1 MTFAWE
7 PAPVVGG
14 AYTDDTR
21 PWSVQDCVNWIPV
34 QIERP
39 GGRSDSQLRCA
50 PGASVFCIPGPVQPV
65 RGLHDVEGKLFAV
78 VGTGLFQITPTGVAI
93 PRGTIPGVRRVSMT
107 HNQITGGNEL
117 VIANGLSGY
126 VYNTKTE
133 TLVQITDD
141 GFPGFKVCDY
151 VDSYIVGVEPQGR
164 FWFTSDL
171 AAATSYNTLDRT
183 EAESQPDRIVG
194 LIVSHREVF
203 VLGERTGEFF
213 RNTGA
218 ATGTFQRADGTE
230 MEVGCASADSIAK
243 LDNSVFWLGNDG
255 SVYRLNGY
263 QPVRISTRPLEQA
276 ISRCNMTDAFAFTY
290 EDRGHK
296 IYYLTFPDGMTWGF
310 DVSTGEWARRQSF
323 GLDRWRMN
331 CVVRWNKQWIA
342 GDFVN
347 GKLYRLEWDMPW
359 ENGEVIERRRTT
371 GVLHGNQNRLTVDAV
386 ELVFDTGREDVA
398 TGDLFP
404 AQPAPPTVTGDAPSV
419 ATDVPYSFEYTTT
432 PGGAPISR
440 TVLRETTLPA
450 GWAWNEATATLSC
463 DDPHD
468 VTAFVIKMRTYDTNG
483 LYGDHEDTIV
493 PLGLLLVTGTDVGAG
508 VNFVKAT
515 TNGALTFTGIS
526 PGTGADISSGS
537 PYYYDGKWV
546 VAGNNTAR
554 LSTDGMTT
562 WETISNNRSTHKLC
576 AGPSG
581 WLLADGLGPVSAS
594 DRTGKANPIT
604 SGFSSYAFAVQYP
617 AGTVY
622 HEHGEE
628 TYMCRF
634 AGGFYWLDTREEGVL
649 VKATDLSLSAQVIV
663 YKYSNSTEAARF
675 YDVEVDPTDP
685 SIVYAVV
692 NWGRISP
699 RRQLRKSTDGGATW
713 PTVLIDKATTDS
725 DRPYQIQFGSD
736 VLVVATQSASY
747 TWTSADNFAAS
758 HATGIGGDTPGLGR
772 QIVFAGNMFYLISS
786 VNSFSPTLGNKCVS
800 TQDGITFGTPVN
812 LGITN
817 PIGIAGGER

>member
-1 MTFAWE
+1 MTSAWE

-21 PWSVQDCVNWIPV
+21 PWSVQDTVNWIPV
-34 QIERP
+34 KIERP

-323 GLDRWRMN
+323 GFDFWRMN
-331 CVVRWNKQWIA
+331 CMVRWNKQWIA

-347 GKLYRLEWDMPW
+347 GKLYRLDWDQPW
-359 ENGEVIERRRTT
+359 ENGEVIERRRIS
-371 GVLHGNQNRLTVDAV
+371 GVLHGNQNRITLDAV
-386 ELVFDTGREDVA
+386 ELVFATGADDA
-398 TGDLFP
+398 DPGDLFP
-404 AQPAPPTVTGDAPSV
+404 GQPDGPTISGSAPDGMTGS
-419 ATDVPYSFEYTTT
+419 PYTFTYTTT
-432 PGGAPISR
+432 PGDASIVKTTIDESALLPGLSWNQYTATISGTPTAGGVMALRPHVIDANVLWAEISDSIQIFEEVTFDSTFRYIVEEGGPANTNDYSAKNFNDSAWQAAQGGFGNATSAGLAGHTLNTPISGNSGR
-440 TVLRETTLPA
+440 IIWLRKQVEAPGIALRVDVYHDDGARVWWNGVEQVITDVQYFHGYFILPA
-450 GWAWNEATATLSC
+450 AS
-463 DDPHD
+463 
-468 VTAFVIKMRTYDTNG
+468 VTTGSVLALKVTDCYD
-483 LYGDHEDTIV
+483 
-493 PLGLLLVTGTDVGAG
+493 
-508 VNFVKAT
+508 
-515 TNGALTFTGIS
+515 
-526 PGTGADISSGS
+526 ADGNPSGS
-537 PYYYDGKWV
+537 PNIY
-546 VAGNNTAR
+546 AA
-554 LSTDGMTT
+554 L
-562 WETISNNRSTHKLC
+562 E
-576 AGPSG
+576 
-581 WLLADGLGPVSAS
+581 VS
-594 DRTGKANPIT
+594 R
-604 SGFSSYAFAVQYP
+604 
-617 AGTVY
+617 
-622 HEHGEE
+622 
-628 TYMCRF
+628 
-634 AGGFYWLDTREEGVL
+634 
-649 VKATDLSLSAQVIV
+649 
-663 YKYSNSTEAARF
+663 
-675 YDVEVDPTDP
+675 
-685 SIVYAVV
+685 
-692 NWGRISP
+692 
-699 RRQLRKSTDGGATW
+699 
-713 PTVLIDKATTDS
+713 
-725 DRPYQIQFGSD
+725 
-736 VLVVATQSASY
+736 Y
-747 TWTSADNFAAS
+747 T
-758 HATGIGGDTPGLGR
+758 P
-772 QIVFAGNMFYLISS
+772 
-786 VNSFSPTLGNKCVS
+786 
-800 TQDGITFGTPVN
+800 
-812 LGITN
+812 
-817 PIGIAGGER
+817 